1 MRALFLFKKLIFSND
16 MKNSVSLIVSADVN
30 GCIGKSGPE
39 PLVWK
44 QKADMMRFKK
54 LTTGNVVIMGFNT
67 FVSLGRPLP
76 NRINI
81 VDSKR
86 HKDELLARNDVI
98 VVESLE
104 EAITLAIT
112 AFPDKKPFL
121 IGGGMLYNEAIEK
134 DFVKEFFLTVVKT
147 SIQGDAIVKFHK
159 FSDSSKWEYC
169 NEESVL
175 ADDSNEFKSIFFDV
189 RRK

>member
-1 MRALFLFKKLIFSND
+1 
-16 MKNSVSLIVSADVN
+16 
-30 GCIGKSGPE
+30 
-39 PLVWK
+39 
-44 QKADMMRFKK
+44 
-54 LTTGNVVIMGFNT
+54 
-67 FVSLGRPLP
+67 
-76 NRINI
+76 
-81 VDSKR
+81 
-86 HKDELLARNDVI
+86 LLARNDVI

-147 SIQGDAIVKFHK
+147 SIQGDAIVKFPK